1 MLRHSACSISTGKE
15 AAAAGVTTLHTAA
28 HPTAGDTH
36 EDTALT
42 TLSALVCHCSSQW
55 SPVSAAAPS
64 TGATPL
70 LSLAAA
76 HSKHRLHILQALP
89 APTLTI
95 TGIHHQHIHCIH
107 NRQSP
112 AKNNEVSAEYRS
124 SCKKC
129 TVEKHG
135 AMMTMTMMRVKQN
148 MMFAPRQL
156 NRHLCRCP
164 NDAFQSQLRVNAQ

>member
-1 MLRHSACSISTGKE
+1 MRVESLNLCFLSSSTAAHLTRDNVVQERLVLRHSACSISTGKE

-28 HPTAGDTH
+28 HSTAGDTH

-112 AKNNEVSAEYRS
+112 AKNNEVSALS
-124 SCKKC
+124 I
-129 TVEKHG
+129 
-135 AMMTMTMMRVKQN
+135 
-148 MMFAPRQL
+148 L
-156 NRHLCRCP
+156 L
-164 NDAFQSQLRVNAQ
+164 

>member
-1 MLRHSACSISTGKE
+1 MCRFSRCYMRVESLNLCFLSSSTAAHLTRDNVVQERLVLRHSACSISTGKE

-28 HPTAGDTH
+28 HSTAGDTH

-89 APTLTI
+89 ATTTDNNRYPPPTHTLHT
-95 TGIHHQHIHCIH
+95 
-107 NRQSP
+107 
-112 AKNNEVSAEYRS
+112 
-124 SCKKC
+124 
-129 TVEKHG
+129 
-135 AMMTMTMMRVKQN
+135 
-148 MMFAPRQL
+148 
-156 NRHLCRCP
+156 
-164 NDAFQSQLRVNAQ
+164 